1 MKTFLFALVIVVTST
16 TFAVAQN
23 ATTYGGECAREVTPV
38 STFNC
43 SDGVE
48 VPVTVDG
55 VSPETYTP
63 GQSCDRPSL
72 LPPFPGQKTDGQ
84 CVPYSRALILRDDD
98 VAQISVF
105 CRRTIIRPV
114 DSDLYDEIDVI
125 AHNVRNGRTCWF
137 QASLPGEPAPDR
149 GVNGRNVPS
158 PTDAAALSADSAPAS
173 FWNEP
178 RSTAALNC
186 VSCHDSG
193 PYMYSPFI
201 AQVHAVPADP
211 FGLYSNDVGEAFK
224 AWPIPHGITTDGNT
238 CTGCHRIGNLNSC
251 HVTMF
256 QAIGEEPI
264 AELDSWGRR
273 FPQSHW
279 MPPGDLRSEAQW
291 NQAYVES
298 VAQLAV
304 CCHEPSLP
312 QCHRVNYDAAYG
324 ALVGRPDSESP
335 APH

>member
-1 MKTFLFALVIVVTST
+1 MKTFLFALVTVVAST

-55 VSPETYTP
+55 VSPQTYTP

-84 CVPYSRALILRDDD
+84 CIPYSRALILRDDD

-105 CRRTIIRPV
+105 CRRTIIRPA

-125 AHNVRNGRTCWF
+125 AHSVRNGRTCWF

-149 GVNGRNVPS
+149 GVNGRDVPS
-158 PTDAAALSADSAPAS
+158 PTDVAALSVDPAPVS

-178 RSTAALNC
+178 RKTAALNC

-211 FGLYSNDVGEAFK
+211 FGLYSNDVGEVFK
-224 AWPIPHGITTDGNT
+224 AWPRPHGITTDGNT
-238 CTGCHRIGNLNSC
+238 CTGCHRIGNMNSC

-256 QAIGEEPI
+256 LAIGEEPI

-312 QCHRVNYDAAYG
+312 QCRRVDYDAAYSS
-324 ALVGRPDSESP
+324 LVGRPDSESP